1 MKLNYDAIDDITFDG
16 IDHNDYPDYCD
27 AYIDFRQVYICEGCA
42 ATIFLQQASWY
53 ARQNPNKT
61 KKFIIGTDP
70 Y

>member
-1 MKLNYDAIDDITFDG
+1 MKTPKAFSHKCKICEDETNVSF
-16 IDHNDYPDYCD
+16 N
-27 AYIDFRQVYICEGCA
+27 IDFRQVYICEGCA

>member
-1 MKLNYDAIDDITFDG
+1 MAKTPNKFTHKCKICEDETNVSF
-16 IDHNDYPDYCD
+16 N
-27 AYIDFRQVYICEGCA
+27 IDFRQVYICEGCA